1 MATLQQ
7 THGLPPE
14 IFAEIRD
21 AAQRVANGVRNPEIV
36 RRPCER
42 MDRLRDEIQQ
52 KHGNLDIGVPAIQEL
67 RDRA

>member
-7 THGLPPE
+7 THRLPPE
-14 IFAEIRD
+14 IFAELRD

-36 RRPCER
+36 RRACER

-52 KHGNLDIGVPAIQEL
+52 KHGTLDIGVPAIREL